1 MCGRFKQAKHFD
13 TTNQIMIVNIL
24 QNWSHKYS
32 YQYGIIY
39 CIVFEPIHYA
49 VNSYVVYPLW
59 FLTNLII
66 CFYRYIVNLN

>member
-1 MCGRFKQAKHFD
+1 MMCGFISFYCGVYLCVDDSNRQNIFD

-49 VNSYVVYPLW
+49 INSYVVYP
-59 FLTNLII
+59 
-66 CFYRYIVNLN
+66 